1 MVTAG
6 FEAEMNKKVSF
17 MLITIVS
24 NGGPMRSVTAIESDG
39 LMAKDR
45 VATYKMGLQRIGC
58 SNIIILNV
66 MMLMAYT
73 QNIYGGFTCR
83 CILRIFVIAIIM
95 LWMIILPFVSFIAMA
110 MLMLMM
116 I

>member
-1 MVTAG
+1 
-6 FEAEMNKKVSF
+6 MNKKVSF

-58 SNIIILNV
+58 SNNIIILN
-66 MMLMAYT
+66 MMMFLAYT
-73 QNIYGGFTCR
+73 QNTHGGFTCR

-95 LWMIILPFVSFIAMA
+95 LWMIILPFVSFIAM
-110 MLMLMM
+110 LMLMM

>member
-66 MMLMAYT
+66 MMLMVYRRQKREISHLYANPAT
-73 QNIYGGFTCR
+73 GSNLALARSVVISVANAAFNI
-83 CILRIFVIAIIM
+83 
-95 LWMIILPFVSFIAMA
+95 
-110 MLMLMM
+110 
-116 I
+116 